1 MDTPPMRHQ
10 PVHAFHAPLMSDIS
24 SLISPQSVL
33 RLPMT
38 PFRPSTNCRAKITA
52 RRLFS
57 LRVIITKVDGAIRR
71 LFSRHKRE
79 LPAEGD
85 VFEGR
90 EKEIEDEL
98 AVLSEGPDRP
108 RNQTDG
114 GLTIEKL
121 PNELLLEV
129 FDSLRMLTLESAPPG
144 LWEWHRLAHVCSR
157 WRTVVFQSPH
167 RLDLRLIYTYEKP
180 VRESVEC
187 WPTLPI
193 AIWYPNGRL
202 LPEDEGNVVAALK
215 YPDRICEIDLT
226 VTRSLLSRSFVLL
239 RAPFPALERLQLR
252 SHDSMRSLILPTA
265 FLGGAA
271 PRLRDIHLDSTGF
284 PMLPRVLLSA
294 CELVSLRLDNIPI
307 SGYISPEFFAAGLA
321 VTTRLKHLMISF
333 LPPMSPNPRNAA
345 SYLHNR
351 AVLPALTDF
360 EFRGDVDYVES
371 LVSKID
377 APALERFAVTLF
389 EQSSFDIPHLSQFI
403 GRAKALRSP
412 HQTSI
417 ELSDAEITFTH
428 DFQLSPAAPSPRHF
442 KLHLSYEIDL
452 QMPTLVH
459 ISRQLSALLASPE
472 RLDVVALSDCFFWR
486 DPSEA
491 DSVQWLEIFRLFPG
505 VKRLGVSSAL
515 APIIAST
522 FEQVAEGSGIL
533 PSLCELHMGGSRAS
547 TPSALERFTAER
559 ERSGYPVSVQ
569 YQSGESDSYIEY
581 DYETTAVR
589 L

>member
-1 MDTPPMRHQ
+1 
-10 PVHAFHAPLMSDIS
+10 V
-24 SLISPQSVL
+24 
-33 RLPMT
+33 
-38 PFRPSTNCRAKITA
+38 
-52 RRLFS
+52 
-57 LRVIITKVDGAIRR
+57 
-71 LFSRHKRE
+71 
-79 LPAEGD
+79 
-85 VFEGR
+85 
-90 EKEIEDEL
+90 
-98 AVLSEGPDRP
+98 
-108 RNQTDG
+108 
-114 GLTIEKL
+114 
-121 PNELLLEV
+121 
-129 FDSLRMLTLESAPPG
+129 
-144 LWEWHRLAHVCSR
+144 
-157 WRTVVFQSPH
+157 
-167 RLDLRLIYTYEKP
+167 
-180 VRESVEC
+180 SVEC

-193 AIWYPNGRL
+193 DIWYPNGRL
-202 LPEDEGNVVAALK
+202 LPEDEGNVVAALG

-252 SHDSMRSLILPTA
+252 SQDSMRSLILPTA

-271 PRLRDIHLDSTGF
+271 PRLRDIHLDSTAF

-294 CELVSLRLDNIPI
+294 RELVSLRLDNIPI
-307 SGYISPEFFAAGLA
+307 SGYISPEFFATGLA
-321 VTTRLKHLMISF
+321 VTTRLKQLVISF
-333 LPPMSPNPRNAA
+333 LPPMSPNTRNTA
-345 SYLHNR
+345 SSPLNR
-351 AVLPALTDF
+351 AVLLALTDF

-377 APALERFAVTLF
+377 APSLERFTVTLF

-412 HQTSI
+412 HQSSI

-428 DFQLSPAAPSPRHF
+428 DFQISPASPSPRNF
-442 KLHLSYEIDL
+442 RLHLSYDEIDM

-472 RLDVVALSDCFFWR
+472 RLDVVALSDCFLWR

-491 DSVQWLEIFRLFPG
+491 DSVQWLEVFRLFPG

-515 APIIAST
+515 APIVAST
-522 FEQVAEGSGIL
+522 FEQVAEMSGIL

-547 TPSALERFTAER
+547 TTSAVERFAAER
-559 ERSGYPVSVQ
+559 ERSGCPLSVH

-581 DYETTAVR
+581 DYEPMIVR